1 MGFESRFRIKKV
13 DKERYPY
20 MIAENFEDMQ
30 TLFID
35 LLLLAVLSAVV
46 IFPAL
51 GQNRHWSSHEVR
63 HAEIV
68 REMVESGDYL
78 VPRLLGEVYHD
89 KPPVMHAIAAGLTWI
104 TGAPSMLIT
113 RLPSAVA
120 GIIGVLAV
128 YGIGLLFFARRF
140 ALVAAIVLL
149 AMPGYSIVARHARPD
164 MILCASILCSCL
176 CIGLAMR
183 ERGYAWQTCYLV
195 LGGLCAG
202 LGVITKGP
210 YGILVPTFFAVF
222 VPFRRED
229 LTRPRFNWASFALG
243 LLTALAIWAVP
254 AYLRDGGHYLH
265 GVLTQRDLDVSGG
278 GDEKSTLYYVF
289 YYVLYWLIFA
299 FPYSLLLP
307 FTIRNLRRNGYSAP
321 LAIAGAIFIV
331 ISCLPQKRPH
341 YLVPLYPFFALGIAV
356 PLVQYYRT
364 GRLARYAMQILVP
377 LSLIAIPLYFV
388 AIQPFTE
395 PYKNS
400 QMFFAEKVFTVV
412 EPKSQI
418 YCLSD
423 EEALAWVGQRYEG
436 IRRLNVSD
444 PSFVCKTLHNA
455 SAGSYLVIGEK
466 DYTALLKYAKDIPGE
481 LVLSHNAG
489 HHKKM
494 MLFRLNKRNAETP

>member
-210 YGILVPTFFAVF
+210 YGILVPAFFAVF

-278 GDEKSTLYYVF
+278 GRRKINALLRILLRIILVNIC
-289 YYVLYWLIFA
+289 VPLFA
-299 FPYSLLLP
+299 FAAFHHTKLATKRILSPACNS
-307 FTIRNLRRNGYSAP
+307 RGY
-321 LAIAGAIFIV
+321 
-331 ISCLPQKRPH
+331 
-341 YLVPLYPFFALGIAV
+341 LY
-356 PLVQYYRT
+356 R
-364 GRLARYAMQILVP
+364 
-377 LSLIAIPLYFV
+377 YFV
-388 AIQPFTE
+388 PSSKTAALSRAIISIF
-395 PYKNS
+395 
-400 QMFFAEKVFTVV
+400 
-412 EPKSQI
+412 
-418 YCLSD
+418 C
-423 EEALAWVGQRYEG
+423 
-436 IRRLNVSD
+436 
-444 PSFVCKTLHNA
+444 
-455 SAGSYLVIGEK
+455 AGNCRATRPIL
-466 DYTALLKYAKDIPGE
+466 
-481 LVLSHNAG
+481 
-489 HHKKM
+489 
-494 MLFRLNKRNAETP
+494 